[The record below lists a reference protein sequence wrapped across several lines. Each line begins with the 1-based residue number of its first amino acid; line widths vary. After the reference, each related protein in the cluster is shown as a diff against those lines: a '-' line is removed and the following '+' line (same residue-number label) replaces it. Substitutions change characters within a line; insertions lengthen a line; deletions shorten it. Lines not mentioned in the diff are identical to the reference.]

1 MHLNYLHKIL
11 FSVIFEYR
19 LIINK
24 LLCPLTINSLTIVQK
39 MRKMCKKNRR
49 VGKKQIAIVLTDGL
63 SNIDNHRTVKEAQLA
78 KDDDIE
84 IIVIG
89 SYNYII
95 LRYHYK

>member
-1 MHLNYLHKIL
+1 MLCSLPNNYLI
-11 FSVIFEYR
+11 VI
-19 LIINK
+19 
-24 LLCPLTINSLTIVQK
+24 QQ
-39 MRKMCKKNRR
+39 MREMCNQNRR

-63 SNIDNHRTVKEAQLA
+63 SNVDNQRTIKEAQLA

-95 LRYHYK
+95 LRYHYKM